1 MKEAIKIVNLRPVD
15 GYTPKMK
22 KVIDTREKYEV
33 ELELEEMPNA
43 VWAAMFKD
51 ELAKSSPPNYLP
63 NSRKDPHLNDKSIT
77 FFSSI
82 SQIEND
88 GKRIAKLVDSVN
100 EQVKQENKKI
110 EEENKKEKGAEA
122 EDEAIIRQ
130 MRDALKKII

>member
-1 MKEAIKIVNLRPVD
+1 VL
-15 GYTPKMK
+15 
-22 KVIDTREKYEV
+22 DTRERYEV
-33 ELELEEMPNA
+33 ELELEEIPGK
-43 VWAAMFKD
+43 VWADIFRD
-51 ELAKSSPPNYLP
+51 ELAKSSPPSHLQ
-63 NSRKDPHLNDKSIT
+63 NSRRDSHLNDKSIT
-77 FFSSI
+77 FFTSI

-122 EDEAIIRQ
+122 EDEAVIRQ

>member
-1 MKEAIKIVNLRPVD
+1 MREAIKIVNLRPVD

-22 KVIDTREKYEV
+22 KVITSREKYEV
-33 ELELEEMPNA
+33 ELELEESPDT
-43 VWAAMFKD
+43 VWAAMFKA
-51 ELAKSSPPNYLP
+51 ELIKTSPSGYLQ

-77 FFSSI
+77 FFTSI

-100 EQVKQENKKI
+100 EQVKQENKQI
-110 EEENKKEKGAEA
+110 EEETKKEKGAEA

-130 MRDALKKII
+130 MRDVLKKII

>member
-1 MKEAIKIVNLRPVD
+1 MKEAIKIVQLRPVD

-22 KVIDTREKYEV
+22 KVLDTREKYEV
-33 ELELEEMPNA
+33 ELELEEMPDT

-51 ELAKSSPPNYLP
+51 ELAKSSPPNYLQS
-63 NSRKDPHLNDKSIT
+63 SRKDPHLNDKSIT
-77 FFSSI
+77 FFTSI

>member
-1 MKEAIKIVNLRPVD
+1 MKEAIKIVSLRPVD

-22 KVIDTREKYEV
+22 KLKDTKEKYEV
-33 ELELEEMPNA
+33 ELELEESPGTA
-43 VWAAMFKD
+43 WAAMFQD
-51 ELAKSSPPNYLP
+51 ELIKSSPPNHLQ
-63 NSRKDPHLNDKSIT
+63 NSRKDPHLNDRSIT
-77 FFSSI
+77 FFTTI

-110 EEENKKEKGAEA
+110 EEENKKERGAEA
-122 EDEAIIRQ
+122 EDEAIIKQ

>member
-1 MKEAIKIVNLRPVD
+1 MQEAIKIVNLRSVD

-22 KVIDTREKYEV
+22 KVADTREKYEV
-33 ELELEEMPNA
+33 ELELEESPDD

-51 ELAKSSPPNYLP
+51 KLIKSSPSDYLE
-63 NSRKDPHLNDKSIT
+63 NSRKDPHLNANSIS
-77 FFSSI
+77 FFTSL

-100 EQVKQENKKI
+100 EQVKQENKNI
-110 EEENKKEKGAEA
+110 EEENKVEKGAEA

-130 MRDALKKII
+130 MRDILKKII

>member
-1 MKEAIKIVNLRPVD
+1 MREAIKIVNLRPVD

-22 KVIDTREKYEV
+22 KVIATREKYEV
-33 ELELEEMPNA
+33 ELELEESPDT

-51 ELAKSSPPNYLP
+51 ELIKSSPPDYLQ

-77 FFSSI
+77 FFTSI

-100 EQVKQENKKI
+100 EQVKQENRKI
-110 EEENKKEKGAEA
+110 EEENKKEKGTEA